1 MEARE
6 PELGWRAPEY
16 IADWLIS
23 FYKEKMLYYM
33 DNMGKRTKYNTVITP
48 VLLMATMRRYG
59 QLVEEK
65 HDIDRRLS

>member
-1 MEARE
+1 
-6 PELGWRAPEY
+6 
-16 IADWLIS
+16 
-23 FYKEKMLYYM
+23 M

>member
-1 MEARE
+1 MEE
-6 PELGWRAPEY
+6 FELRWKSREY

-33 DNMGKRTKYNTVITP
+33 DNIGERTEYNTVITP
-48 VLLMATMRRYG
+48 RLLMVTMKRYA
-59 QLVEEK
+59 QLLEEK